1 MPISPLDREF
11 GALQEQV
18 RGHAS
23 DIQEL
28 DKRVDKHY
36 DSLKAQLTRIEKEAT
51 KQNGFIAGMVFL
63 ATCIGVV
70 LGVFK
75 DFLMERLFK

>member
-28 DKRVDKHY
+28 DKRVDQHY
-36 DSLKAQLTRIEKEAT
+36 DALKAQLTRIEQEAT

-70 LGVFK
+70 LGIFK
-75 DFLMERLFK
+75 DFLMDRLFK

>member
-18 RGHAS
+18 RGHAI
-23 DIQEL
+23 DLIEL
-28 DKRVDKHY
+28 DKRVDTHY
-36 DSLKAQLTRIEKEAT
+36 DDLKAQLTRIEKEAT

-75 DFLMERLFK
+75 DFLIDRLFK

>member
-18 RGHAS
+18 RGHAI
-23 DIQEL
+23 DLIEL
-28 DKRVDKHY
+28 DKRVDTHY
-36 DSLKAQLTRIEKEAT
+36 DDLKAQLTRIEKEAT
-51 KQNGFIAGMVFL
+51 KQKGFIAGMVFL
-63 ATCIGVV
+63 GTCIGAI

-75 DFLMERLFK
+75 DFIFSHMFK

>member
-1 MPISPLDREF
+1 MAQPPLDREF

-18 RGHAS
+18 REHAEHLS
-23 DIQEL
+23 AL
-28 DKRVDKHY
+28 DERVDTHY
-36 DSLKAQLTRIEKEAT
+36 DDLKAQLTRIEKEAT

-75 DFLMERLFK
+75 DFLIDRLLK

>member
-1 MPISPLDREF
+1 MSIPPLDREF

-18 RGHAS
+18 RGHAI
-23 DIQEL
+23 DLIEL
-28 DKRVDKHY
+28 DKRVDTHY
-36 DSLKAQLTRIEKEAT
+36 DDLKAQLTRIEKEAT

-75 DFLMERLFK
+75 DFLIDRLFK

>member
-1 MPISPLDREF
+1 MPISPIDREF

-18 RGHAS
+18 RGHAI
-23 DIQEL
+23 DLIEL
-28 DKRVDKHY
+28 DKRVDTHY
-36 DSLKAQLTRIEKEAT
+36 DDLKAQLTRIEKEAT

-75 DFLMERLFK
+75 DFLIDRLFK

>member
-1 MPISPLDREF
+1 MPIPPLDREF

-18 RGHAS
+18 RGHAI
-23 DIQEL
+23 DLIEL
-28 DKRVDKHY
+28 DKRVDTHY
-36 DSLKAQLTRIEKEAT
+36 DDLKAQLTRIEKEAT

-75 DFLMERLFK
+75 DFLIDRLFK

>member
-1 MPISPLDREF
+1 MSLSPLDREF

-18 RGHAS
+18 RAHAT
-23 DIQEL
+23 DIKEL
-28 DKRVDKHY
+28 DLRVDTHY
-36 DSLKAQLTRIEKEAT
+36 DDLKAQLDRIEKEAT

-75 DFLMERLFK
+75 DFLIDRLFK